1 MSGPDSNTGKVIS
14 ELFHSLT
21 GVINKTG
28 ELISKISEIAD
39 YEEIDDV
46 GKEVTS
52 FGDQLDDDTAEMI
65 TSGLNKFL
73 EYIPQIKN
81 NVTNVLD
88 MIPGI
93 QKKVAEQ
100 INMLP
105 ENEAIKEQVNSLL
118 DTKLVGQFVEKE
130 DLDSFKDY
138 VGEHIDTWPTNE
150 EVNEMI
156 DDALDYIPSADYIHS
171 KIDEIKEHA
180 EDTIDG
186 FNEAD
191 VEDGVDM

>member
-1 MSGPDSNTGKVIS
+1 MSGPDASTGKVIS

-28 ELISKISEIAD
+28 ELISKLSDIAD
-39 YEEIDDV
+39 YEVGNNV
-46 GKEVTS
+46 GKEVTA

-81 NVTNVLD
+81 NVTNVLE

-93 QKKVAEQ
+93 QKKVADQ

-105 ENEAIKEQVNSLL
+105 ENDAIKEKVNSFL
-118 DTKLVGQFVEKE
+118 DTEFVGTFVADD
-130 DLDSFKDY
+130 DLDYVKSA
-138 VGEHIDTWPTNE
+138 VGEHIDSWPSNA

-156 DDALDYIPSADYIHS
+156 DDALDNIPSADYIHS
-171 KIDEIKEHA
+171 KIDEVKEHA
-180 EDTIDG
+180 EDVIDG

-191 VEDGVDM
+191 IDGVDM